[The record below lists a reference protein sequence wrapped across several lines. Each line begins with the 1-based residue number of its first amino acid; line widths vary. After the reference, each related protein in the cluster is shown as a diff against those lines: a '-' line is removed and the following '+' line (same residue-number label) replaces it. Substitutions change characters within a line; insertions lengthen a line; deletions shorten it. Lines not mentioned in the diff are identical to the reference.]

1 MSDDLAVVRADFPAY
16 RIWREQARG
25 CARYVACSR
34 YLRISPYTVVT
45 ADLRELRDALE
56 PARVTEPDPLSPG
69 QPNIART
76 YDYLLGGK
84 DHIDADRAAVEA
96 VLEEFPEVAGVA
108 RANRAFLTR
117 AVRYLARK
125 GVSQFV
131 DLGSGLPA
139 SPNVHETAREVNPGA
154 RVVYAD
160 RDPVVL
166 AHARALLAVD
176 RNVGVVAGDAR
187 DPADLLAE
195 QALTRLIDVTEPVG
209 VLLLSVLHFLTPAQ
223 AHAVVGA
230 FREWMAPGSY
240 LVISAGTSTGT
251 DPGLIRALQ
260 DAYGDTA
267 QVTGHPAA
275 EIRAWFDGLSLV
287 RPGLVNVWAWR
298 PDTFRQPRPARV
310 SFLAGVARKPGAR
323 RPRWQ
328 P

>member
-1 MSDDLAVVRADFPAY
+1 VSDDLAVVRADFPAY

-25 CARYVACSR
+25 NARYVARSR
-34 YLRISPYTVVT
+34 YLRLSPHTVVT
-45 ADLRELRDALE
+45 ADLRELRDALG
-56 PARVTEPDPLSPG
+56 PARLTGPDTLAPA

-84 DHIDADRAAVEA
+84 DHIAADRAAADA
-96 VLEEFPEVAGVA
+96 VLERFPEVADVA
-108 RANRAFLTR
+108 HANRAFLAR

-125 GVSQFV
+125 GVGQFV

-139 SPNVHETAREVNPGA
+139 SPNVHETARKVNPDA
-154 RVVYAD
+154 RVVYVD
-160 RDPVVL
+160 HDPVVL

-176 RNVGVVAGDAR
+176 RNVDVVAGDIR
-187 DPADLLAE
+187 DPTGLLAS
-195 QALTRLIDVTEPVG
+195 QALTGMIDSTEPVG

-223 AHAVVGA
+223 AHAVVRA

-240 LVISAGTSTGT
+240 LVISTGTSTGT

-260 DAYGDTA
+260 DAYGGTA
-267 QVTGHPAA
+267 QVTGHTAA
-275 EIRAWFDGLSLV
+275 GIRAWFDGLSLV

-298 PDTFRQPRPARV
+298 PDTFRQPRPARAR
-310 SFLAGVARKPGAR
+310 FLGGVARKPGAR